1 MRKWGW
7 LPDLPDHRDFPYSFV
22 PVKIPVRVDL
32 TATGHCP
39 PVYNQGSLGSCTAN
53 AIAAVVDFIRA
64 KQKQKFIYPSRLF
77 IYYSEREM
85 QDTVMWDSGAY
96 IRDGIKSVVKL
107 GVCPEGQWPY
117 DVKRFTEKP
126 PDEAYANALNY
137 QTLVYHRIDNKNL
150 DMLKNVLASGYPF
163 VFGFSVYDSFESEEV
178 RITGKVP
185 MPLDSDS
192 LKGGH
197 AVVAVGYN
205 DRVRRFIIRNSW
217 GSSFGKG
224 GYFSL
229 PYKYVTNYDLAADFW
244 VIRKTE

>member
-1 MRKWGW
+1 MKKWGW
-7 LPDLPDHRDFPYSFV
+7 IPDLPDHRDFPYSFV
-22 PVKIPVRVDL
+22 PVEIPVRVDL

-39 PVYNQGSLGSCTAN
+39 PVYDQGNIGSCTAH
-53 AIAAVVDFIRA
+53 AIAAAVDFIRA

-77 IYYSEREM
+77 LYYNEREM
-85 QDTVMWDSGAY
+85 EDTVMWDSGAY
-96 IRDGIKSVVKL
+96 LRDGIKSVVKL

-137 QTLVYHRIDNKNL
+137 QTLVYNRIDNKNL

-163 VFGFSVYDSFESEEV
+163 VFGFSVYESFESEKV
-178 RITGKVP
+178 KITGKVP
-185 MPLDSDS
+185 MPSEDDRLI
-192 LKGGH
+192 GGH
-197 AVVAVGYN
+197 AIMAVGYN
-205 DRVRRFIIRNSW
+205 DKVKRFIIRNSW
-217 GSSFGKG
+217 GSGWGKG

-229 PYKYVTNYDLAADFW
+229 EYNYVTNPDLAADFW